1 MFKWYTHWKF
11 TYLLSSLVL
20 LLIIQSFIEGLPHHR
35 QIFHVLY
42 SLVLISGILAVVQ
55 EKRMRFLMITL
66 SILALIG
73 TWSNYSVGGNIQVTY
88 ILIDRIIALT
98 YLGII
103 AGLILREVIL
113 CKRVTVDTLMGSV
126 CAYLLI
132 AAAWGITYS
141 AIELADANSFR
152 IPAHLNHDRM
162 DYITSLN
169 TWFYYS
175 FMSLTT
181 LGYTEIRPESRPA
194 GTLTWLEA
202 VAGQFYLALLV
213 ARLVGLHT
221 VPVNEGDE
229 HNRQNPSIN

>member
-1 MFKWYTHWKF
+1 VFKWYTHWKF
-11 TYLLSSLVL
+11 SYLLSSLVL

-42 SLVLISGILAVVQ
+42 SLVLISGMLAVVQ
-55 EKRMRFLMITL
+55 ENRLRFLLTTL
-66 SILALIG
+66 SIFSLVG
-73 TWSNYSVGGNIQVTY
+73 TWSNYSAGSNVNITY

-103 AGLILREVIL
+103 AGLILREVVL
-113 CKRVTVDTLMGSV
+113 CKRVTVDTLMGSI

-141 AIELADANSFR
+141 AIELTDPNSFR
-152 IPAHLNHDRM
+152 IPAQLNHDRM

-202 VAGQFYLALLV
+202 MAGQFYLALLV

-221 VPVNEGDE
+221 VPVSETDKPDE
-229 HNRQNPSIN
+229 K